1 MKVLLADNQQKVI
14 TAFKECNS
22 SSEVHLGNPLSFE
35 IDAIVSPANSL
46 GIMNGGF
53 DAVLRR
59 FFGTYI
65 EQRVR
70 MYLHKFELEVGNAIA
85 ITTGHKKIKWVIVSP
100 TVSAYG
106 AGFSGYPSVS
116 YACAY
121 SSVHA
126 AYQTGAKSLGM
137 TGLGMGAGGLEIRKA
152 ARSQCQAIE
161 DALENLDL

>member
-59 FFGTYI
+59 FFGLVI
-65 EQRVR
+65 EYSVR
-70 MYLHKFELEVGNAIA
+70 QHL
-85 ITTGHKKIKWVIVSP
+85 
-100 TVSAYG
+100 
-106 AGFSGYPSVS
+106 
-116 YACAY
+116 
-121 SSVHA
+121 
-126 AYQTGAKSLGM
+126 
-137 TGLGMGAGGLEIRKA
+137 
-152 ARSQCQAIE
+152 
-161 DALENLDL
+161 